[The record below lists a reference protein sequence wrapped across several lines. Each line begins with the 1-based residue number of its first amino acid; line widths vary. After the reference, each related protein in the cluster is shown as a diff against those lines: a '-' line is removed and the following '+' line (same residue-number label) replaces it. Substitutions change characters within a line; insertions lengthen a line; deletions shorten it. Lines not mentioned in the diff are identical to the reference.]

1 MVTSGAMTNRIDRL
15 EAKGL
20 VERQAGADDRRS
32 VIVRLTPKA
41 RTLLDE
47 LLAEHLRNEARL
59 FAALTVEEHTKLSDL
74 LRKVLAGLG
83 DTSIS

>member
-1 MVTSGAMTNRIDRL
+1 M
-15 EAKGL
+15 
-20 VERQAGADDRRS
+20 
-32 VIVRLTPKA
+32 RLTPKA